1 MKKSI
6 FFFAFVFAFIFTFIH
21 IFPQDSTVVD
31 VGPGSRYHSVKKT
44 TGPFNIK
51 ILEIDVS
58 NPHIKIETELARN
71 TLGTGLEKT
80 SNMSKRN
87 GAPGRVVL
95 GAINGDYFGISD
107 PNNPYTFLSNSM
119 IKDTQFTFGR
129 THVRTS
135 FGVLGISKPVFDILN
150 FSGTV
155 YASNNTTRAITQI
168 NGERLTDRL
177 ILYNKYI
184 GAVTKTNEFGTEIK
198 LQPIENFTINN
209 KIKFIATEKQ
219 VGVGNMPVGNS
230 YILSGHG
237 TANTFLNTNINVGDT
252 IEIFIGTQPNRGLIT
267 GLMGGGPR
275 LMTNGIRPQSFVGV
289 EGFGESHV
297 NTRHPRTAV
306 GINHDSTKIYFIT
319 VDGRQPDLSVGMA
332 LWELA
337 DYMISI
343 GCHHGVNLD
352 GGGST
357 VMVVR
362 DNIVNSPSDPGGE
375 RSVGNALLA
384 VAEVDVSTILDS
396 FSLSPR
402 QIIID
407 STQTRKIDIKGFDI
421 WGYGIVIKPTDIDW
435 QIVGVNGIVDSLG
448 FFIPYGTGNGI
459 IIGTINN
466 LKDTIIVSVVGEL
479 MPIWSLCSANNTL
492 PPWFSTT
499 ANTERGMA
507 YGYVNEQ
514 HRVYIVNRPNITI
527 LNAATG
533 DQVGT
538 LNTSACTG
546 GTFIVNDVEVTDD
559 GVIIAANLTTAA
571 NSDPFK
577 VYKWDSETSSATIIL
592 NYLGAA
598 VRLGDKITVVGSY
611 FDNSAI
617 LYAAANSSNKVYKWT
632 MSNGTFN
639 TTPLEITL
647 SGVTNVGTNPAVY
660 PKMDGNSNF
669 IINSNSIRPREH
681 TESGAFIKEVPVN
694 LVDSRSNALRYIISG
709 SKRYL
714 ITFQYGVGNEN
725 AKVLEVSK
733 GLDSAVLIETTPT
746 LGPNTNT
753 TGAAGDVDYRVFS
766 QGVYVYYILSTNNGI
781 ASYLLVNDDIVPVEL
796 TSFTAHCETD
806 EIHLNWRTV
815 SETNNR
821 GFEVERKMNTDPD
834 LSIWSTVGFVSGK
847 GTSTEENHYSF
858 IDALSGVKRG
868 EVSYRLKQFDYDGT
882 VTYSQVL
889 TVSLV
894 PEKFELLQNYPN
906 PFNPSTFIDFHLP
919 KNCFVSLKVFDILG
933 KEVATLSDNEFKE
946 AGIHQINF
954 NGSNLASGMY
964 IYKLYTGE
972 FSQIRKMM
980 LLK

>member
-1 MKKSI
+1 MKKSLL
-6 FFFAFVFAFIFTFIH
+6 FFTFVFTFIN
-21 IFPQDSTVVD
+21 IFPQDSTVID
-31 VGPGSRYHSVKKT
+31 VGPGARFHSVKKT
-44 TGPFNIK
+44 SGPFNIK

-58 NPHIKIETELARN
+58 NTNIKVETELARN

-87 GAPGRVVL
+87 NAPGRVVL

-129 THVRTS
+129 THIRTS
-135 FGVLGISKPVFDILN
+135 FGVLGQSKPIFDILN

-155 YASNNTTRAITQI
+155 YAANNTTRAITQI
-168 NGERLTDRL
+168 NGERLTDML

-184 GAVTKTNEFGTEIK
+184 GPVTKTNEFGTEIK
-198 LQPIENFTINN
+198 LQPIEDFTINN

-219 VGVGNMPVGNS
+219 VGVGNMPIGDS

-237 TANTFLNTNINVGDT
+237 TANSFLNTNINVGDT
-252 IEIFIGTQPNRGLIT
+252 IEIYIGTQPNKGLIT

-275 LMTNGIRPQSFVGV
+275 LMTNGVRPQSFVGV

-306 GINHDSTKIYFIT
+306 GINQDSTRVYFLT
-319 VDGRQPDLSVGMA
+319 VDGRQPALSVGMA

-421 WGYGIVIKPTDIDW
+421 WGYGIEIKPTDIAW
-435 QIVGVNGIVDSLG
+435 QIIGVNGIVDSLG
-448 FFIPYGTGNGI
+448 FFIPYNTGNGI

-466 LKDTIIVSVVGEL
+466 IQDTILVSVVGEL
-479 MPIWSLCSANNTL
+479 MPIWSLCAANNTL
-492 PPWFSTT
+492 PSWLSPTG
-499 ANTERGMA
+499 NTERGMA
-507 YGYVNEQ
+507 YGFVNNNHRIYV
-514 HRVYIVNRPNITI
+514 VNRPNITI

-533 DQVGT
+533 DPVGT
-538 LNTSACTG
+538 LNTANCSG
-546 GTFIVNDVEVTDD
+546 GTFVLNDAEVTED
-559 GVIIAANLTTAA
+559 GIIIGANLTTSAS
-571 NSDPFK
+571 SDPFK
-577 VYKWDSETSSATIIL
+577 VYKWDSESSTATSIL
-592 NYLGAA
+592 TYSGANI
-598 VRLGDKITVVGSY
+598 RLGDKITVVGS
-611 FDNSAI
+611 FSDNSAV

-632 MSNGTFN
+632 MSGGSFN
-639 TTPLEITL
+639 PAPLEITVA
-647 SGVTNVGTNPAVY
+647 GITNTGTNPAVY
-660 PKMDGNSNF
+660 PLRGGNNNF
-669 IINSNSIRPREH
+669 IINGNSIRPREH
-681 TESGAFIKEVPVN
+681 TESGAFVKEVPVN
-694 LVDSRSNALRYIISG
+694 LVDSRSNALRYIVSG

-714 ITFQYGVGNEN
+714 ITFQYGTGNEN

-746 LGPNTNT
+746 LGPNANT
-753 TGAAGDVDYRVFS
+753 TGAAGDIDYRVFA
-766 QGVYVYYILSTNNGI
+766 QGVYVYYVLSTNNGI
-781 ASYLLVNDDIVPVEL
+781 ASYLLVNDEIVPVEL

-806 EIHLNWRTV
+806 GIHLNWTTV

-821 GFEVERKMNTDPD
+821 GFEVERKMNTDPN
-834 LSIWSTVGFVSGK
+834 LSIWSTVGFVSGQ
-847 GTSTEENHYSF
+847 GTSTEENHYYF
-858 IDALSGVKRG
+858 IDALSGVKTG
-868 EVSYRLKQFDYDGT
+868 NVSYRLKQYDLDGT

-889 TVSLV
+889 TVSLI
-894 PEKFELLQNYPN
+894 PNKFELLQNFPN
-906 PFNPSTFIDFHLP
+906 PFNPSTFINFHLP
-919 KNCFVSLKVFDILG
+919 KNCIVSLKVFDILG
-933 KEVATLSDNEFKE
+933 KEVKNILDHEFKE
-946 AGIHQINF
+946 AGVHQVNF
-954 NGSNLASGMY
+954 DGSNLASGMY
-964 IYKLYTGE
+964 IYKLNAGE